1 MDKQPGWAIGL
12 ISTSLLFAGVALFAL
27 VFVFLRSYQRP
38 NFDLD
43 NNSLEPVVDESSLEG
58 ESIIDRADSSFLL
71 SDEMSNG
78 SFRTVDINR
87 FEVGSNGVEFVTV

>member
-1 MDKQPGWAIGL
+1 
-12 ISTSLLFAGVALFAL
+12 
-27 VFVFLRSYQRP
+27 
-38 NFDLD
+38 
-43 NNSLEPVVDESSLEG
+43 VDESSLEG

-78 SFRTVDINR
+78 SFRTVDING